1 MQDLQ
6 GVMETVDK
14 MNISHLKLHD
24 EEPICP
30 ECGAI
35 CSLHS
40 REGLWKCC
48 SYSITIKAWDVI
60 RLHASVVKSLLMGA
74 GIEQIVYKRVAL
86 DLDSAVSLSHLLP
99 LFVLRAQDV
108 GEGIGIKPL
117 LSLRE
122 ISADASHENTLLPV
136 IIELLSTGCSP
147 DESLSLLTA
156 ATRNIIDTFRS
167 EDSIGASLDASY
179 LFENENEV
187 AAA

>member
-1 MQDLQ
+1 MQDMQ
-6 GVMETVDK
+6 GVMETVEK
-14 MNISHLKLHD
+14 MNLSHLKLHD

-30 ECGAI
+30 ECGSI
-35 CSLHS
+35 CTLHS

-48 SYSITIKAWDVI
+48 SYSITIKSWDVI
-60 RLHASVVKSLLMGA
+60 RLHASVVKSLLQGA

-99 LFVLRAQDV
+99 LFVLQAQDV
-108 GEGIGIKPL
+108 GEGVGIRPL

-122 ISADASHENTLLPV
+122 ISDEASHENTLLPV

-156 ATRNIIDTFRS
+156 ATRNTIDSFRS
-167 EDSIGASLDASY
+167 DDPIGSALDANY
-179 LFENENEV
+179 LLENGSEV